1 MHIKY
6 IDAGKMDYTDI
17 LELCIRHVLQSS
29 KQCKNLLFHSVISST
44 PEDELLS
51 RECMYLI
58 SHLSNDFLLN
68 TGKERGNATGQT
80 S

>member
-1 MHIKY
+1 
-6 IDAGKMDYTDI
+6 MDYTEI

-29 KQCKNLLFHSVISST
+29 KQCKNLLVHSVVSST

-51 RECMYLI
+51 RECMYLM

-68 TGKERGNATGQT
+68 RGMEKKRGNATGQT